1 MYRCIHIP
9 YFRDIHLDIRTSK
22 KLVNIKIRGRAGPLN
37 RFQNWLKLAIKYID
51 GMVLLRGNVSEPL
64 IVASAKNEGFLGNIS
79 ILQISSTNCC
89 GGESFR

>member
-9 YFRDIHLDIRTSK
+9 YFRDIHVDIRTSK

-37 RFQNWLKLAIKYID
+37 YTFTSRLVQNCLKLAIKYID

-64 IVASAKNEGFLGNIS
+64 IVASAKNEGF
-79 ILQISSTNCC
+79 
-89 GGESFR
+89 